1 MTDGL
6 KIRLHP
12 TLDVLVREDG
22 AVLTGVT
29 YGRWKPHW
37 SYGWDNGEGYR
48 AVEIDHKSYKVHRL
62 VAEAFHQNPDSKPE
76 VDHIDR
82 DRSNN
87 FASNL
92 RWASDKEQLSN
103 RFATDATVRAFGVR
117 SCDDKKAWTAAY
129 KKAVKKAR
137 DEGIQWIAPMFRKS
151 G

>member
-1 MTDGL
+1 MMDGL
-6 KIRLHP
+6 EIRLHP
-12 TLDVLVREDG
+12 TLDILCREDG
-22 AVLTGVT
+22 AILTGVS

-37 SYGWDNGEGYR
+37 TYGWDGGQGYR
-48 AVEIDHKSYKVHRL
+48 QVEVDHKNYKVHRL
-62 VAEAFHQNPDSKPE
+62 IAEAFHPNPDSKPE

-82 DRSNN
+82 NRSNN

-92 RWASDKEQLSN
+92 RWADDTEQLRN

-117 SCDDKKAWTAAY
+117 ACDDKKAWTAAY

-137 DEGIQWIAPMFRKS
+137 DEGVQWIAPRFRKS